1 MESIFSL
8 STGSAPGTPKL
19 IIARPPQKVKA
30 TVANIPVGSYDGG
43 GRGKEREKE
52 RDREK
57 EREREKDKESG
68 SRFTFDIDK
77 ASETS
82 SPAAVPPEE
91 GTAERTAHPGV
102 EGCAT
107 SGLGKEANTKEVR
120 ILNLTVYCIDLCC
133 IILIN

>member
-1 MESIFSL
+1 MIESIFSL

-77 ASETS
+77 VSETS

-91 GTAERTAHPGV
+91 GIAERTAHPGV

-120 ILNLTVYCIDLCC
+120 LLNLTVYCIDLYVA
-133 IILIN
+133 LF